1 MTAVDL
7 LYATP
12 SVFESTRE
20 RALLGLSA
28 DQHRPVRFHAKV
40 AKDVLPMRLAL
51 QALGQLIWQ
60 SDEWNSEWMG
70 GLLDPLITVHPD
82 RVFFEAFSQDQSS
95 YGMVIVDRSCFEPEG
110 EVRCGTTNVDFT
122 AWLWAALAEMRSS
135 RETHLRVGAEGFE
148 VRTKGAGG
156 RFEQKVEVPDEWVRG
171 FLQLQGGM
179 AMPGTKLTVRPVDL
193 LSAVRHL
200 TFTKAKVSPRALRY
214 VLTPGQDAKLVLEP
228 WEHEVPLRGATHGAT
243 EPRTVRTWGRRR
255 LRLLEPLLPYADK
268 VDIYLKGRA
277 LPHFYVVHLG
287 PGVRFVLGLSGWTA
301 NRWTGTAGM
310 DLLLEPERDS
320 GLTER
325 VLGLLRERV
334 HASTKEVAQAQ
345 GTGKT
350 HESLRDGVH
359 ASTED
364 VAHAPSEGKSHGLLR
379 DRVHVT
385 TEEAAQALGVSKA
398 QAAGALAALCA
409 AGRAIFDVEARS
421 WRHRE
426 LFTSPVDLGRLYPPD
441 ARREE
446 AERLAAADAVRVT
459 SETTRETRKVRKLPT
474 PEGTVVREVVYRDWV
489 VHGHV
494 GTQQD
499 VELVLND
506 EDRLL
511 FGKCGCEY
519 FREHLMNQGP
529 CAHLLALLR
538 LAKTRRKELASSV
551 PASAEALAVSA
562 TEVAARRPKNA
573 DSDEETEADDTEA
586 LDEDGGDDDNR

>member
-1 MTAVDL
+1 MTVVDL

-20 RALLGLSA
+20 RALLSLSA
-28 DQHRPVRFHAKV
+28 DLHRAVRFHAKV
-40 AKDVLPMRLAL
+40 AKDVLPIRLAL
-51 QALGQLIWQ
+51 QSLGQLIWQ

-70 GLLDPLITVHPD
+70 GLMDPIVTVHPD

-110 EVRCGTTNVDFT
+110 EVRCGTTTVDFT
-122 AWLWAALAEMRSS
+122 AWLYAALSEMRSS
-135 RETHLRVGAEGFE
+135 RETHLRVGTEGLDI
-148 VRTKGAGG
+148 RIKRAGG
-156 RFEQKVEVPDEWVRG
+156 RFEQTVAVPDAWVRG
-171 FLQLQGGM
+171 LLQLQGGM
-179 AMPGTKLTVRPVDL
+179 ALPGTKLSVRPVDL
-193 LSAVRHL
+193 LSVVRHL

-214 VLTPGQDAKLVLEP
+214 VLTPGQDAKVVLEP
-228 WEHEVPLRGATHGAT
+228 WEHEVPLRGAAHGAT

-255 LRLLEPLLPYADK
+255 LRLLEPLLPYADT

-310 DLLLEPERDS
+310 DLLLEPAQDS
-320 GLTER
+320 ELTER

-334 HASTKEVAQAQ
+334 HASTEKV
-345 GTGKT
+345 
-350 HESLRDGVH
+350 
-359 ASTED
+359 
-364 VAHAPSEGKSHGLLR
+364 
-379 DRVHVT
+379 
-385 TEEAAQALGVSKA
+385 AQALGVSKA
-398 QAAGALAALCA
+398 QAAEALAALCA

-426 LFTSPVDLGRLYPPD
+426 LFTAPVDLSRLYPPD

-474 PEGTVVREVVYRDWV
+474 PEGAVVREVVYRDWV

-494 GTQQD
+494 GPQQD

-519 FREHLMNQGP
+519 FREHLLNQGP

-538 LAKTRRKELASSV
+538 LAKARRKELASSV
-551 PASAEALAVSA
+551 PASAEALAVRTA
-562 TEVAARRPKNA
+562 EAAARRPGNA
-573 DSDEETEADDTEA
+573 DTDDEPEADDTEA

>member
-1 MTAVDL
+1 MTVVDL

-40 AKDVLPMRLAL
+40 AKDVLPIRLAL

-60 SDEWNSEWMG
+60 SDEWSSEWMG
-70 GLLDPLITVHPD
+70 GLMDPIITVHPD

-95 YGMVIVDRSCFEPEG
+95 YGMVIVDRSCFAPEG

-148 VRTKGAGG
+148 VRTQGAGG
-156 RFEQKVEVPDEWVRG
+156 RFEQKVEVPDAWVRG

-193 LSAVRHL
+193 LSAVRYL
-200 TFTKAKVSPRALRY
+200 TFTKAKMSPRALRY

-228 WEHEVPLRGATHGAT
+228 WEHEVPLRGATHGST

-277 LPHFYVVHLG
+277 LPHFYGVHLG
-287 PGVRFVLGLSGWTA
+287 PGVRFVLGLSGWTE

-310 DLLLEPERDS
+310 DLLLEPGQDS
-320 GLTER
+320 ELTER

-334 HASTKEVAQAQ
+334 HASTDEVA
-345 GTGKT
+345 
-350 HESLRDGVH
+350 R
-359 ASTED
+359 
-364 VAHAPSEGKSHGLLR
+364 
-379 DRVHVT
+379 
-385 TEEAAQALGVSKA
+385 ALGVSKA
-398 QAAGALAALCA
+398 QAAEALATQCA
-409 AGRAIFDVEARS
+409 AGRAVFDVEARH

-426 LFTSPVDLGRLYPPD
+426 LFATPVNLGRLYPPD
-441 ARREE
+441 VRREE
-446 AERLAAADAVRVT
+446 AERLVAADAVKVT

-474 PEGTVVREVVYRDWV
+474 PEGAVVREVVHRDWV

-494 GTQQD
+494 GPQQG

-538 LAKTRRKELASSV
+538 LAKARRKELASSV
-551 PASAEALAVSA
+551 PSSAEALAVSTTGA
-562 TEVAARRPKNA
+562 AARRPRNEDA
-573 DSDEETEADDTEA
+573 DTDEADDTEA